1 MTTKTQRRSSKN
13 QAAQRELRN
22 IFVPVRLTQTEE
34 EVLDVLRKNV
44 PRATFLVTCFRQQ
57 TGIDR

>member
-34 EVLDVLRKNV
+34 EVLDVLR
-44 PRATFLVTCFRQQ
+44 
-57 TGIDR
+57 

>member
-1 MTTKTQRRSSKN
+1 MTTKTQRSSKN

-34 EVLDVLRKNV
+34 EILDSRRKNV
-44 PRATFLVTCFRQQ
+44 PRATFLVTCFRQH
-57 TGIDR
+57 TGLDQ

>member
-1 MTTKTQRRSSKN
+1 MTTKTQRSSKN
-13 QAAQRELRN
+13 QAVRRELRN

-34 EVLDVLRKNV
+34 EVLDALRKNV

-57 TGIDR
+57 TGIDQ

>member
-1 MTTKTQRRSSKN
+1 MTTKTQRSSKN
-13 QAAQRELRN
+13 QATQRELRN

-44 PRATFLVTCFRQQ
+44 PRASFLVTCFRQQ

>member
-1 MTTKTQRRSSKN
+1 MTTKTQRSSKN

-34 EVLDVLRKNV
+34 EVLDSRRKNV